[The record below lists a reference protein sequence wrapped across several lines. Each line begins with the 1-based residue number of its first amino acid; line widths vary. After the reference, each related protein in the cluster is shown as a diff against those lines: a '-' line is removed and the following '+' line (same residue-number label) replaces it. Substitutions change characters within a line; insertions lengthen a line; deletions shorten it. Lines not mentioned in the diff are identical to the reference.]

1 MGGRQPRGAA
11 LSQALPR
18 PEPQGL
24 IQALGGPGLVQLRS
38 RPAACPP
45 LRNMVA
51 VCWGQ
56 SILK

>member
-51 VCWGQ
+51 VC
-56 SILK
+56 